1 MGMDKKSFTKRF
13 HLKLAEGPD
22 HHINLDKNKE
32 TQKVEQQMTQSENNS
47 GNRKRRRPYNKRRRG
62 NNNNPN
68 RRRQDQNAEKN
79 GNVLEPGQS
88 DNFNS
93 VDDQRQL
100 LPQSVT
106 ITASDYTQA
115 CQEAMMKLNI
125 HDESLLG
132 HEIIEKGKRNFL
144 GILGSREITYKFF
157 IESKY
162 DVMAQGFMEELVK
175 LSFLDIA
182 FNITQEENILKIDFE
197 GEDEEV
203 LKNNGFELLVSLEQI
218 TRKFLIKKAALRPGI
233 KIKFSVAGEVST
245 KEAKLES
252 LATRMKVKAIKT
264 KKIVTLNS
272 MPPKD
277 RRIIHQ
283 FFSDDEEIETKSQ
296 GDGYYKRIK
305 LVPFN
310 LEKRER
316 RHEQP
321 ADEKTAATTDNSESE
336 TQEGEVNG
344 NVTSTEET
352 QAE

>member
-1 MGMDKKSFTKRF
+1 
-13 HLKLAEGPD
+13 
-22 HHINLDKNKE
+22 
-32 TQKVEQQMTQSENNS
+32 MTQSENNS
-47 GNRKRRRPYNKRRRG
+47 GNRKRRRPYNKRRKG
-62 NNNNPN
+62 TNPN
-68 RRRQDQNAEKN
+68 RRRTEQNVERN
-79 GNVLEPGQS
+79 GNVLEPNQNE
-88 DNFNS
+88 NFNS

-106 ITASDYTQA
+106 ISASDYTQA

-125 HDESLLG
+125 HDESLLE
-132 HEIIEKGKRNFL
+132 HEILEKGKRNFL

-157 IESKY
+157 IAQKY

-175 LSFLDIA
+175 LSFLDIT
-182 FNITQEENILKIDFE
+182 FNVTQEDNVLKIDFE

-203 LKNNGFELLVSLEQI
+203 LKNNGFDLLVSLEQI
-218 TRKFLIKKAALRPGI
+218 TRKFLIKKAALRPGF

-252 LATRMKVKAIKT
+252 LAAKMKEKAIKT

-283 FFSDDEEIETKSQ
+283 FFSEDEEIETRSH
-296 GDGYYKRIK
+296 GESYYKRIK

-310 LEKRER
+310 LEKRPRKEDQKT
-316 RHEQP
+316 ETVESQP
-321 ADEKTAATTDNSESE
+321 ETTREEVQSEA
-336 TQEGEVNG
+336 NG
-344 NVTSTEET
+344 NIATEKETS
-352 QAE
+352 AE

>member
-1 MGMDKKSFTKRF
+1 
-13 HLKLAEGPD
+13 
-22 HHINLDKNKE
+22 
-32 TQKVEQQMTQSENNS
+32 MTQSENNS

-62 NNNNPN
+62 NNSNNPN
-68 RRRQDQNAEKN
+68 RKRSEQNVEKN
-79 GNVLEPGQS
+79 GNVLEPNQDDS
-88 DNFNS
+88 FNT

-106 ITASDYTQA
+106 ISASDYTQA

-125 HDESLLG
+125 HDESLLD
-132 HEIIEKGKRNFL
+132 HEIVEKGKRNFL

-157 IESKY
+157 IAQKY
-162 DVMAQGFMEELVK
+162 DIMAQSFMEELVK
-175 LSFLDIA
+175 LSFLDVT
-182 FNITQEENILKIDFE
+182 FSVVQEENILKIDFE

-218 TRKFLIKKAALRPGI
+218 TRKFLIKKAALRQGF

-245 KEAKLES
+245 KEAKLEA
-252 LATRMKVKAIKT
+252 LAARMKDKAIKT

-283 FFSDDEEIETKSQ
+283 YFSEDEEIETKSH
-296 GDGYYKRIK
+296 GESYYKRIK

-310 LEKRER
+310 LEKRPR
-316 RHEQP
+316 RDEEQTQDAAP
-321 ADEKTAATTDNSESE
+321 AEVNNEVESTE
-336 TQEGEVNG
+336 TEVNG
-344 NVTSTEET
+344 NIASEQESS
-352 QAE
+352 AE

>member
-1 MGMDKKSFTKRF
+1 M
-13 HLKLAEGPD
+13 
-22 HHINLDKNKE
+22 
-32 TQKVEQQMTQSENNS
+32 
-47 GNRKRRRPYNKRRRG
+47 
-62 NNNNPN
+62 
-68 RRRQDQNAEKN
+68 
-79 GNVLEPGQS
+79 LEPNQGE
-88 DNFNS
+88 NFNA

-106 ITASDYTQA
+106 ITGSDYTQA

-144 GILGSREITYKFF
+144 GILGSREVTYKFF

-175 LSFLDIA
+175 LSFLDIS

-203 LKNNGFELLVSLEQI
+203 LKNNGFDLLVSLEQI
-218 TRKFLIKKAALRPGI
+218 TRKFLIKKAALRPGF

-252 LATRMKVKAIKT
+252 LATRMKDKAIKT
-264 KKIVTLNS
+264 KDRYFKLHATKRQKNYSSILLQRTRKLKQNHKVTG
-272 MPPKD
+272 
-277 RRIIHQ
+277 
-283 FFSDDEEIETKSQ
+283 TT
-296 GDGYYKRIK
+296 KRIK

-310 LEKRER
+310 LEKRGTRE
-316 RHEQP
+316 
-321 ADEKTAATTDNSESE
+321 AC
-336 TQEGEVNG
+336 
-344 NVTSTEET
+344 
-352 QAE
+352 

>member
-1 MGMDKKSFTKRF
+1 
-13 HLKLAEGPD
+13 
-22 HHINLDKNKE
+22 
-32 TQKVEQQMTQSENNS
+32 MTHGENNSGNTS

-62 NNNNPN
+62 NNPN
-68 RRRQDQNAEKN
+68 RRKSDQHVEKN
-79 GNVLEPGQS
+79 GNVLES
-88 DNFNS
+88 DNAGNHTTT
-93 VDDQRQL
+93 DDQRQL

-125 HDESLLG
+125 HDESLLE

-157 IESKY
+157 IASKY
-162 DVMAQGFMEELVK
+162 DIMAQNFMDELIK
-175 LSFLDIA
+175 LSFLDINFSVA
-182 FNITQEENILKIDFE
+182 QEDNILKIDFE

-203 LKNNGFELLVSLEQI
+203 LKKNGFELLVSLEQI
-218 TRKFLIKKAALRPGI
+218 TRKFLIKKASLRQGF

-252 LATRMKVKAIKT
+252 LAARMKEKAIKT

-283 FFSDDEEIETKSQ
+283 YFSDDEKIETRSH
-296 GDGYYKRIK
+296 GESYYKRIK
-305 LVPFN
+305 LVPHN
-310 LEKRER
+310 LEKRIKTDDKDSLEKSNSDN
-316 RHEQP
+316 ESLDTNGP
-321 ADEKTAATTDNSESE
+321 TSAGNADSEMELSN
-336 TQEGEVNG
+336 EVNG
-344 NVTSTEET
+344 NVATD
-352 QAE
+352 QD

>member
-1 MGMDKKSFTKRF
+1 
-13 HLKLAEGPD
+13 
-22 HHINLDKNKE
+22 
-32 TQKVEQQMTQSENNS
+32 MTQSENNS
-47 GNRKRRRPYNKRRRG
+47 GNRKRRRPYNKRRKG
-62 NNNNPN
+62 TNPN
-68 RRRQDQNAEKN
+68 RRRTEQNVERN
-79 GNVLEPGQS
+79 GNVLEPNQNE
-88 DNFNS
+88 NFNS

-106 ITASDYTQA
+106 ISASDYTQA

-125 HDESLLG
+125 HDESLLE
-132 HEIIEKGKRNFL
+132 HEILEKGKRNFL

-157 IESKY
+157 IAQKY

-175 LSFLDIA
+175 LSFLDIT
-182 FNITQEENILKIDFE
+182 FNVTQEDNVLKIDFE

-203 LKNNGFELLVSLEQI
+203 LKNNGFDLLVSLEQI
-218 TRKFLIKKAALRPGI
+218 TRKFLIKKAALRPGF

-252 LATRMKVKAIKT
+252 LAAKMKEKAIKT

-283 FFSDDEEIETKSQ
+283 FFSEDEEIETRSH
-296 GDGYYKRIK
+296 GESYYKRIK

-310 LEKRER
+310 LEKRPRKEDQKT
-316 RHEQP
+316 ETVESQP
-321 ADEKTAATTDNSESE
+321 ETTREE
-336 TQEGEVNG
+336 AQGEANG
-344 NVTSTEET
+344 NIAIEKETS
-352 QAE
+352 AE

>member
-1 MGMDKKSFTKRF
+1 
-13 HLKLAEGPD
+13 
-22 HHINLDKNKE
+22 
-32 TQKVEQQMTQSENNS
+32 MTQSENNS
-47 GNRKRRRPYNKRRRG
+47 GNRKRRRPYNKRRKG
-62 NNNNPN
+62 TNPN
-68 RRRQDQNAEKN
+68 RRRTEQNVERN
-79 GNVLEPGQS
+79 GNVLEPNQNE
-88 DNFNS
+88 NFNS

-106 ITASDYTQA
+106 ISASDYTQA

-125 HDESLLG
+125 HDESLLE
-132 HEIIEKGKRNFL
+132 HEILEKGKRNFL

-157 IESKY
+157 IAQKY

-175 LSFLDIA
+175 LSFLDIT
-182 FNITQEENILKIDFE
+182 FNVTQEDNVLKIDFE

-203 LKNNGFELLVSLEQI
+203 LKNNGFDLLVSLEQI
-218 TRKFLIKKAALRPGI
+218 TRKFLIKKAALRPGF

-252 LATRMKVKAIKT
+252 LAAKMKEKAIKT

-283 FFSDDEEIETKSQ
+283 FFSEDEEIETRSH
-296 GDGYYKRIK
+296 GESYYKRIK

-310 LEKRER
+310 LEKRPRKEDQKT
-316 RHEQP
+316 ETVESQP
-321 ADEKTAATTDNSESE
+321 ETTREE
-336 TQEGEVNG
+336 AQGEANG
-344 NVTSTEET
+344 NIATEKETS
-352 QAE
+352 AE

>member
-1 MGMDKKSFTKRF
+1 
-13 HLKLAEGPD
+13 
-22 HHINLDKNKE
+22 
-32 TQKVEQQMTQSENNS
+32 MTQSENNS

-62 NNNNPN
+62 NGNPN
-68 RRRQDQNAEKN
+68 KRRPEQNVEKN
-79 GNVLEPGQS
+79 GNVLEPNQG
-88 DNFNS
+88 DDFYV

-106 ITASDYTQA
+106 ITGSDYTQA
-115 CQEAMMKLNI
+115 CQEAMLKLNI

-144 GILGSREITYKFF
+144 GILGSREVTYKFF

-175 LSFLDIA
+175 LSFLDIS
-182 FNITQEENILKIDFE
+182 FQVTQEENILKIDFE
-197 GEDEEV
+197 GEDEAV
-203 LKNNGFELLVSLEQI
+203 LKNNGFDLLVSLEQI
-218 TRKFLIKKAALRPGI
+218 TRKFLIKKAALRPGF
-233 KIKFSVAGEVST
+233 KIKFSVAGEIST
-245 KEAKLES
+245 KEAKLEN
-252 LATRMKVKAIKT
+252 LAGKMKEKALKS

-283 FFSDDEEIETKSQ
+283 FFSEDEEIETKSQ

-310 LEKRER
+310 LEKRAKK
-316 RHEQP
+316 HEQTNDNAEFDMP
-321 ADEKTAATTDNSESE
+321 ADTLEV
-336 TQEGEVNG
+336 EVNG
-344 NVTSTEET
+344 NVAPSTEET
-352 QAE
+352 QPK

>member
-1 MGMDKKSFTKRF
+1 
-13 HLKLAEGPD
+13 
-22 HHINLDKNKE
+22 
-32 TQKVEQQMTQSENNS
+32 MTQSENNS
-47 GNRKRRRPYNKRRRG
+47 GNRKRRRPYNKRRKG
-62 NNNNPN
+62 TNPN
-68 RRRQDQNAEKN
+68 RRRTEQNVERN
-79 GNVLEPGQS
+79 GNVLEPNQNE
-88 DNFNS
+88 NFNS

-106 ITASDYTQA
+106 ISASDYTQA

-125 HDESLLG
+125 HDESLLE
-132 HEIIEKGKRNFL
+132 HEILEKGKRNFL

-157 IESKY
+157 IAQKY

-175 LSFLDIA
+175 LSFLDIT
-182 FNITQEENILKIDFE
+182 FNVTQEDNVLKIDFE

-203 LKNNGFELLVSLEQI
+203 LKNNGFDLLVSLEQI
-218 TRKFLIKKAALRPGI
+218 TRKFLIKKAALRPGF

-252 LATRMKVKAIKT
+252 LAAKMKEKAIKT

-283 FFSDDEEIETKSQ
+283 FFSEDEEIETRSH
-296 GDGYYKRIK
+296 GESYYKRIK

-310 LEKRER
+310 LEKRPRKEDQKT
-316 RHEQP
+316 ESVESQP
-321 ADEKTAATTDNSESE
+321 ETTREE
-336 TQEGEVNG
+336 AQGEANG
-344 NVTSTEET
+344 NIAIEKETS
-352 QAE
+352 AE